1 MEFEKFKESLASE
14 ARDENEKLK
23 KEIESLKQKNR
34 ELSNKLKYSKSENEK
49 LNKAISALTERCHIF
64 TSGSLCERCTLSPKL
79 CKHHILHGIVP
90 EQDMDMIEKHLIGF
104 CEDIVKSHKDDK
116 L

>member
-14 ARDENEKLK
+14 ARNENEKLK

-34 ELSNKLKYSKSENEK
+34 NLSNKIKDSQKENEK
-49 LNKAISALTERCHIF
+49 LNKAISALTERCHII
-64 TSGSLCERCTLSPKL
+64 TSGSLCDRCTLSPKL
-79 CKHHILHGIVP
+79 CKHHILHGLVP
-90 EQDMDMIEKHLIGF
+90 DKDIDMIEKHLIGF
-104 CEDIVKSHKDDK
+104 CEDLVKSHKDDK